1 MESDM
6 HLNDMAVVETTYEA
20 IRGEFAYRVTI
31 TTEGGYIKRT
41 KAARPAW
48 THGVLCEGYDGE
60 AQTFLPMVQLTKGRL
75 PHPAAEA
82 VLATL

>member
-1 MESDM
+1 MQLD
-6 HLNDMAVVETTYEA
+6 DMAVVETTYEA
-20 IRGEFAYRVTI
+20 VRGEFSYRLSI
-31 TTEGGYIKRT
+31 APGGVYIKRT
-41 KAARPAW
+41 KADRPTW